1 MGWGVVIA
9 ARLLKPKRRT
19 TERTKTLVRVGG
31 GMGAE
36 LWFPWLCFTLSLK
49 RVQLELSTHH
59 LFPFRGLK
67 RISAVVGT
75 KAQLLKS
82 QQSQT
87 LCPL

>member
-19 TERTKTLVRVGG
+19 TERTKTLVRVG